1 METEEKKIRNF
12 VYKELSKLNF
22 RRYTKGFK
30 YLSEAIYICIEDENC
45 IENLSKN
52 VFPKI
57 LEKYNEKSIY
67 NVKWCIDQ
75 VIKTMY
81 NNTDIK
87 VLGEYFNLDKDLKP
101 SLKFIVYC
109 IVCKYYSC
117 KKSYLKENDELE
129 E

>member
-22 RRYTKGFK
+22 RRYT
-30 YLSEAIYICIEDENC
+30 NC

-109 IVCKYYSC
+109 IVCKYYSM
-117 KKSYLKENDELE
+117 
-129 E
+129 

>member
-1 METEEKKIRNF
+1 MEREEKKIRDF
-12 VYKELSKLNF
+12 IYKELSKFNF

-30 YLSEAIYICIEDENC
+30 YLSEAIYICIKDENS

-67 NVKWCIDQ
+67 NVKLCIDQ

-81 NNTDIK
+81 NNTNIRIIS
-87 VLGEYFNLDKDLKP
+87 EYFNLDEDLKP

-109 IVCKYYSC
+109 IVCKYYSM
-117 KKSYLKENDELE
+117 
-129 E
+129 